1 MTRGAF
7 LVKLLAAVG
16 LQEPV
21 HTLVGGLK
29 GWQDTCVTT
38 HGFARPCEFKE
49 GWEECPIG
57 HYQKPRRTERLA
69 ELGHPFDIDAWMEP
83 HVCAIC
89 GIVYVPIATPKE
101 K

>member
-1 MTRGAF
+1 MLTRLAF
-7 LVKLLAAVG
+7 FKWLAAAVG

-38 HGFARPCEFKE
+38 HGFPRPCEAKE
-49 GWEECPIG
+49 GWEECPVG
-57 HYQKPRRTERLA
+57 HYQKPRRTERMA
-69 ELGHPFDIDAWMEP
+69 ELGHFWGVWMEP
-83 HVCAIC
+83 KVCAVC
-89 GIVYVPIATPKE
+89 GVVYVPQQAKE